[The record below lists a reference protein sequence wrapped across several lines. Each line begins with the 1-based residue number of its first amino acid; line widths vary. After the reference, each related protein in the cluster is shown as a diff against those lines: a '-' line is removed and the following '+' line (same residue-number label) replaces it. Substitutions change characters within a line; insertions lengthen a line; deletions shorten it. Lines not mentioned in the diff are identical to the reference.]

1 MFDLA
6 SLTLFMTATLA
17 LNLAPGPD
25 MLYVSTRSLA
35 QGRRAGVISA
45 LGIAAGALVHTLA
58 IASGLAALLRAVPIA
73 YEVVKLIGAAYLIW
87 LGVQAIRAKSGPLQA
102 TMLPRAGE
110 WAIFRQGMITNLLNP
125 KVALFFLAF
134 LPQFTS
140 PQHGSVPLQIF
151 VLGCLFNLS
160 GTLVNIAVA
169 IVAGSA
175 RQWFAAN
182 ARSERIFRW
191 LTGSVFIG
199 LGLRLALGE
208 RAPTSG

>member
-1 MFDLA
+1 MVDLT
-6 SLTLFMTATLA
+6 SLVLFMTATLA

-45 LGIAAGALVHTLA
+45 LGIAAGAVVHTLA
-58 IASGLAALLRAVPIA
+58 IASGLAALLRAVPVA
-73 YEVVKLIGAAYLIW
+73 YDIVRLIGAAYLIW
-87 LGVQAIRAKSGPLQA
+87 LGVQAIRSKSGA
-102 TMLPRAGE
+102 TSAAELPRAGE

-140 PQHGSVPLQIF
+140 PAHGSVPLQI
-151 VLGCLFNLS
+151 VALGCLFNLS
-160 GTLVNIAVA
+160 GTIVNIAVA
-169 IVAGSA
+169 IVAASA
-175 RQWFAAN
+175 RQWLAGGT
-182 ARSERIFRW
+182 RSERIFRW

-199 LGLRLALGE
+199 LGLRLALSD
-208 RAPTSG
+208 RR

>member
-1 MFDLA
+1 MFDLT
-6 SLTLFMTATLA
+6 SLALFMTATLA

-45 LGIAAGALVHTLA
+45 LGIAAGAVVHTLL
-58 IASGLAALLRAVPIA
+58 IASGLAALLRAVPVA
-73 YEVVKLIGAAYLIW
+73 YEVVRFAGAAYLIW
-87 LGVQAIRAKSGPLQA
+87 LGVQAIRSRSGPLNA
-102 TMLPRAGE
+102 AALPRAGE

-140 PQHGSVPLQIF
+140 PAHGSVPLQIV

-169 IVAGSA
+169 FVAASA
-175 RQWFAAN
+175 RNWFASG
-182 ARSERIFRW
+182 ARSEKVFRW

-199 LGLRLALGE
+199 LGIRLALAE
-208 RAPTSG
+208 RR